1 MVREALWRVFM
12 KASKGKEFIQPDPS
26 WFISE
31 RKSIKKDR
39 GRTKKYYINKFNRK
53 VRKIFL
59 KLIKEYL

>member
-1 MVREALWRVFM
+1 M
-12 KASKGKEFIQPDPS
+12 KASKGKEFIQPDPG
-26 WFISE
+26 WFISG
-31 RKSIKKDR
+31 RKDIKKDR